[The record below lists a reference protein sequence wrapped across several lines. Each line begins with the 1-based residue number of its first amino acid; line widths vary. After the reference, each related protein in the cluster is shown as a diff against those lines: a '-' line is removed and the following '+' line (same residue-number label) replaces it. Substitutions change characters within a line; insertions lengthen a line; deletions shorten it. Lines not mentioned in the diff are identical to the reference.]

1 MTQNIRKIIDAIA
14 ELNNQYREKGVT
26 PGRKL
31 IVMWEIGDF
40 LLKSGITQPHSVGW
54 AIQNE
59 TKGLIKRP
67 TIFRSYKVRQIWPN
81 KVELE
86 NNLKD
91 LKSSSYFIEILPL
104 IDPHQAVRGKLSEE
118 QLADIYRHA
127 CEDSSSQF
135 SKYLLEMKKKFSYK
149 RLGKALPK
157 DRHLGHF
164 KEVLGAFKLFQKN
177 LWSLMQENDV
187 AKRQTFKNE
196 IPQEELLAFSNM
208 CISLTTKDNYKMYKR
223 KGPNMSS
230 GQDEVFKRLYG
241 DFYLLLDKKDDKE
254 RARLRRLISGEALAQ
269 MSDMITSIQTE
280 EGVSDFKARQKL
292 SIGL

>member
-118 QLADIYRHA
+118 QLADIYRHDRERNVSLEYYRGGRSVRAFYDAFAHA
-127 CEDSSSQF
+127 CS
-135 SKYLLEMKKKFSYK
+135 
-149 RLGKALPK
+149 
-157 DRHLGHF
+157 
-164 KEVLGAFKLFQKN
+164 
-177 LWSLMQENDV
+177 
-187 AKRQTFKNE
+187 
-196 IPQEELLAFSNM
+196 
-208 CISLTTKDNYKMYKR
+208 
-223 KGPNMSS
+223 
-230 GQDEVFKRLYG
+230 
-241 DFYLLLDKKDDKE
+241 
-254 RARLRRLISGEALAQ
+254 
-269 MSDMITSIQTE
+269 
-280 EGVSDFKARQKL
+280 
-292 SIGL
+292 